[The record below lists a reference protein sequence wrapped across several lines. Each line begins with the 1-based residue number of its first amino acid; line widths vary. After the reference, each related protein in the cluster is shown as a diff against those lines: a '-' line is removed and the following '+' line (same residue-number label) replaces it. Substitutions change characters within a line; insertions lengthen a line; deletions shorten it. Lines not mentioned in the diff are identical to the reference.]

1 MDRNKNLGKFSLVGP
16 SAFDETGK
24 IIKPEIVA
32 PGVQVRSVDATG
44 NYVSWNGTS
53 MATPHVTGVVALLK
67 QAAPGL
73 SVREI
78 KNVITETAEPLTDRK
93 YQETPNMGYGYGL
106 INAYDAVAR
115 LKGKTIGSISGTV
128 KKLGTDTGASSAEF
142 IGDDSGYLGR
152 DVEVSVKV
160 KEDVSIKKAALYY
173 QIGQDGDEI
182 EISLKLT
189 DGEQNDG
196 IYGAVLDADILEE
209 GELNLR
215 AEITDYA
222 DNITKIE
229 KTMQILPGI
238 KVPWKQDFEEDM
250 QGFLIE
256 GNWKLSHRESA
267 AEPEMPDDGNT
278 YIGIDGG
285 QSTFEKRVDSY
296 LYLPPVDLSDM
307 NEGDP
312 VFLSADMYVG
322 FTGISLSEIQASYT
336 GDEDDW
342 EVVYNLTKRPDIT
355 ERKWEHNTY
364 SLSKYAGN
372 SKPLLLRFYFFG
384 HDADSGVGWYLD
396 NLELDTAGSEIPE
409 KVTGLKAVV
418 DQKGLCISFVK
429 VEEPDVENYRI
440 ERRSADSEFEEVAML
455 DKDAKEE
462 FINNGVDKT
471 HYRILWYDDTA
482 EAGETYWY
490 RVQAVDLGGQEGP
503 WSDEI
508 KVKVSSY
515 ETSVSYEFDENDGGF
530 TSEILSGEA
539 DDWEW
544 SHPERPDDEYMDFI
558 LKQVWENLEKNGSGM
573 WGTTANG
580 LLSKKQD
587 SCLLMP
593 EFEVSEGDYFYFDS
607 LTTESI
613 VGSNRMTVEIR
624 EADTD

>member
-1 MDRNKNLGKFSLVGP
+1 MMEIHILELTADRV
-16 SAFDETGK
+16 
-24 IIKPEIVA
+24 
-32 PGVQVRSVDATG
+32 
-44 NYVSWNGTS
+44 
-53 MATPHVTGVVALLK
+53 
-67 QAAPGL
+67 
-73 SVREI
+73 
-78 KNVITETAEPLTDRK
+78 
-93 YQETPNMGYGYGL
+93 
-106 INAYDAVAR
+106 R
-115 LKGKTIGSISGTV
+115 LK
-128 KKLGTDTGASSAEF
+128 SAW
-142 IGDDSGYLGR
+142 
-152 DVEVSVKV
+152 
-160 KEDVSIKKAALYY
+160 
-173 QIGQDGDEI
+173 
-182 EISLKLT
+182 T
-189 DGEQNDG
+189 C
-196 IYGAVLDADILEE
+196 
-209 GELNLR
+209 
-215 AEITDYA
+215 
-222 DNITKIE
+222 
-229 KTMQILPGI
+229 
-238 KVPWKQDFEEDM
+238 
-250 QGFLIE
+250 
-256 GNWKLSHRESA
+256 
-267 AEPEMPDDGNT
+267 
-278 YIGIDGG
+278 
-285 QSTFEKRVDSY
+285 Y

-307 NEGDP
+307 NEGDS

-355 ERKWEHNTY
+355 ERRWEHNTY

-503 WSDEI
+503 WSDGI

-558 LKQVWENLEKNGSGM
+558 LKQVWENLEKNGSRM

-580 LLSKKQD
+580 CKLSNNLQ
-587 SCLLMP
+587 
-593 EFEVSEGDYFYFDS
+593 
-607 LTTESI
+607 
-613 VGSNRMTVEIR
+613 
-624 EADTD
+624 